1 MENIRSSVVKT
12 ESMNKNKIIS
22 NEIYKNNCINDEN
35 SSGLIE

>member
-1 MENIRSSVVKT
+1 MENKRSSVVKT

-22 NEIYKNNCINDEN
+22 NEIYKINCINDEN